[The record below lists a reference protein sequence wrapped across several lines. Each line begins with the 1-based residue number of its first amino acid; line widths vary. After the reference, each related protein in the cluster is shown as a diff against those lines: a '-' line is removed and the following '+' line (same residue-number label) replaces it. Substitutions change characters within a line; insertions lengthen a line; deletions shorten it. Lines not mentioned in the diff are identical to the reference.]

1 MDFGLEQYDHI
12 ADLARSIKG
21 KMIISVNDIPEMRKA
36 FSGLTIDTTEI
47 TYTVGGA
54 DRSARRSELIIRKAM
69 SSLIVGHCKQTQIII
84 DKQVI
89 NQKTN
94 N

>member
-1 MDFGLEQYDHI
+1 MVAICQERRINSTEGYGVDFGLEQHDQM
-12 ADLARSIKG
+12 ATLARSIKG

-54 DRSARRSELIIRKAM
+54 DRAARRS
-69 SSLIVGHCKQTQIII
+69 
-84 DKQVI
+84 
-89 NQKTN
+89 
-94 N
+94 

>member
-1 MDFGLEQYDHI
+1 MTDPTHDSIAIHRTGSTEGYGVDFGLEQH
-12 ADLARSIKG
+12 AQMATLARSIKG

-54 DRSARRSELIIRKAM
+54 DRAARRS
-69 SSLIVGHCKQTQIII
+69 
-84 DKQVI
+84 
-89 NQKTN
+89 
-94 N
+94 